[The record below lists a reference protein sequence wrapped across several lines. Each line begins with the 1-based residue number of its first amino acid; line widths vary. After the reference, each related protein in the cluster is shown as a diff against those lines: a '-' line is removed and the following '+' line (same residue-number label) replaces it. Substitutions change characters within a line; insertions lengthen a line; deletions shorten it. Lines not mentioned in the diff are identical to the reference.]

1 MNNNNKHVYIKNILR
16 KHFDEQNYTFFN
28 NIDTPTHWEMEVA
41 NIMIDCKSANNYI
54 INDKE
59 IIIFN
64 GNLEINN
71 TFNIVYDLNK
81 ISLIASIKYM
91 NERINYGLSIYEGL
105 IINNILIDN
114 KILKAV
120 KIIEPIDYIICSI
133 PDDMDRFIEKVI
145 KNILNIKIELKK
157 NNCFKKLNEININP
171 LDINFKTFFAK
182 YIITDYNLLS
192 KNIKTQDLIK
202 YKYEKVDYYINQIN
216 IKYNKNT
223 YKFIVG
229 EDIKQIDNND
239 IFNIK
244 NIEYESYLTIVPRI
258 YKKDN
263 KIIIQIP
270 EYNSFYT
277 KIIYYLIKY
286 EILNLNY
293 KYIINILRIINND
306 INKELKYPIKDY
318 LKDYLFQ
325 KSLSLS
331 IN

>member
-1 MNNNNKHVYIKNILR
+1 MNNNNKHVYINNILR